1 MKLDRIKGSHHIF
14 RLEDPFFLIS
24 IQKLKD
30 GKAKPYQ
37 VRQVL
42 DLIEEYHLGEEGS

>member
-1 MKLDRIKGSHHIF
+1 MKLDRVKGSHFIF
-14 RLEDPFFLIS
+14 RREAPSYLIS
-24 IQKLKD
+24 IQEMPD

-42 DLIEEYHLGEEGS
+42 NYIEEIFISEE